1 MEFRKLSIETV
12 IFDFGNVI
20 AHFDYRIAANRLGE
34 PLGMS
39 GERLMEQATSL
50 GFRNLL
56 MDFESG
62 RIGPDAFV
70 AELKDRLSLPQ
81 DPERIAADWADIFT
95 ANEPVHALAHELGDA
110 GFKLVLGSNTNALHA
125 SQFVRQF
132 DSLLNR
138 FESLVFSHEVG
149 AMKPAE
155 AFYRRCVEVSGS
167 PAARCVFIDD
177 MPENVEGAKAAGL
190 QALHFENADKLKSDL
205 LELGLP
211 LNRVTKIG

>member
-1 MEFRKLSIETV
+1 MEVRKLSIETV

-39 GERLMEQATSL
+39 GESLMEQATSL

-95 ANEPVHALAHELGDA
+95 ANEPVHKLAHELGDA

-211 LNRVTKIG
+211 LKRVTKIG

>member
-1 MEFRKLSIETV
+1 MEVGDLSIETV

-34 PLGMS
+34 PLGLS
-39 GERLMEQATSL
+39 GERLMERATSL

-62 RIGPDAFV
+62 RVGPDAFV
-70 AELKDRLSLPQ
+70 AELKVRLGLPQ
-81 DPERIAADWADIFT
+81 SPSQITADWADIFT
-95 ANEPVHALAHELGDA
+95 ANEPVHALAHELGDS
-110 GFKLVLGSNTNALHA
+110 GVKLVLGSNTNAIHA
-125 SQFVRQF
+125 SHFVRQF
-132 DSLLNR
+132 DSLLSR

-149 AMKPAE
+149 AMKPAD

-177 MPENVEGAKAAGL
+177 MLENVEGAKAAGL
-190 QALHFENADKLKSDL
+190 QALHFDNAVKLKADL
-205 LELGLP
+205 LALGLP
-211 LNRVTKIG
+211 LNRPKV